1 VIRTNPMAKVRVLI
15 ADDHAVLR
23 SGLRMLINAE
33 RDMEVVGEAADGDEA
48 LRSTRALRPDVLL
61 LDLSMPQVGG
71 LQAIERLRT
80 ECPETRILILTMH
93 DDPAYF
99 RAAVAAGAAGYVLK
113 RAADRELLT
122 AIRAL
127 DQGRSFVDLS
137 MAKLVAQDFAG
148 GAASRLPGARPH
160 RLLSDREEG
169 VLRLLVSGFTN
180 LEAAERLGV
189 SVKTVETHRANLY
202 RKLGAHSRADLVR
215 YAAGAGLLQPDQFT
229 DPR

>member
-1 VIRTNPMAKVRVLI
+1 MPKIRVLI
-15 ADDHAVLR
+15 ADDHTVLR

-33 RDMEVVGEAADGDEA
+33 RDMAVAGEAATGEEA
-48 LRSTRALRPDVLL
+48 IRSTRALRPDVLL
-61 LDLSMPQVGG
+61 LDLSMPQLSG
-71 LQAIERLRT
+71 LQAIERLRA
-80 ECPETRILILTMH
+80 ECPDTHILILTMH

-127 DQGRSFVDLS
+127 AQGRTFVDLS
-137 MAKLVAQDFAG
+137 MAKLVAQDSVG
-148 GAASRLPGARPH
+148 GASTRSSGGRPH

-202 RKLGAHSRADLVR
+202 RKLGARSRADLVR
-215 YAAGAGLLQPDQFT
+215 YAAGVGLLQPDQLAE
-229 DPR
+229 PR